1 MPDDGTAAE
10 KALADAAGLRLVWDR
25 HRADMLDA
33 LRRMDALRRSFARPA
48 DPAAEPS
55 PPYALPTRAE
65 REGRR

>member
-10 KALADAAGLRLVWDR
+10 KALADTVGLRLVWDR

-33 LRRMDALRRSFARPA
+33 IRRMDALRGSFARPA
-48 DPAAEPS
+48 DPSAEPS
-55 PPYALPTRAE
+55 PPYALPIRAE

>member
-1 MPDDGTAAE
+1 MPDDGTATE
-10 KALADAAGLRLVWDR
+10 EALAEAAGLRLAWNR

-33 LRRMDALRRSFARPA
+33 IRRMDALRGSFARPA